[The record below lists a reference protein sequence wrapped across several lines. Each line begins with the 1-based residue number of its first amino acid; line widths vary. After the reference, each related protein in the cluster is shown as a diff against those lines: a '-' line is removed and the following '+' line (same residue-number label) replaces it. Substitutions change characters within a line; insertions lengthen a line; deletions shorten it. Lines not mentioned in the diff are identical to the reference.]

1 MKQIVML
8 TILVLAALPAAGQY
22 NKKYGRKK
30 DSDGKGT
37 LFFYWGYNRS
47 MYTKSNIRF
56 QGNGYDFTMAHARAH
71 DNPAKPGWHYF
82 NPASLTVP
90 QFNVRIGYYFKNNWA
105 LSFGYDH
112 MKYIFADHNQV
123 QLSGYIEPG
132 LDNESNLS
140 GYYTNADHT
149 TDRTNFHYENSDGL
163 NYLRFELTRS
173 QQWYETKSGWFGF
186 TTNAGIS
193 AGALLSYNDFRFA
206 GQNDMRTISLSG
218 YGISAHLGLRFEFFQ
233 HVFLQAG
240 YGGGFMHQ
248 VNVKTRPNDASAK
261 ASHVYGFME
270 MNAVIGALFYIR
282 TKNNCN
288 SCPNW

>member
-1 MKQIVML
+1 MKKVVAIVILML
-8 TILVLAALPAAGQY
+8 LVFPAMAQK
-22 NKKYGRKK
+22 KKYSGKK
-30 DSDGKGT
+30 DSDAKGT

-47 MYTKSNIRF
+47 FYTKSDINFR
-56 QGNGYDFTMAHARAH
+56 GNGYDFTMANARAH
-71 DNPAKPGWHYF
+71 DNPVKLSWDYL
-82 NPASLTVP
+82 NPKSLTVP

-112 MKYIFADHNQV
+112 LKYIFADQNQV

-140 GYYTNADHT
+140 GDYSNVDYT
-149 TDRTNFHYENSDGL
+149 TDRTKFHYENSDGL

-173 QQWYETKSGWFGF
+173 QQWYKTKSGWFGF
-186 TTNAGIS
+186 TTNIS
-193 AGALLSYNDFRFA
+193 VSTGALLSYNDFRFA
-206 GQNDMRTISLSG
+206 GQNDMRTISMSG
-218 YGISAHLGLRFEFFQ
+218 YGLSAHLGLRFEFFQ
-233 HVFLQAG
+233 HVFLQAN

-248 VNVKTRPNDASAK
+248 VNVKTRPNDATARAK
-261 ASHVYGFME
+261 QLFGFME
-270 MNAVIGALFYIR
+270 MNAVIGALFYIK